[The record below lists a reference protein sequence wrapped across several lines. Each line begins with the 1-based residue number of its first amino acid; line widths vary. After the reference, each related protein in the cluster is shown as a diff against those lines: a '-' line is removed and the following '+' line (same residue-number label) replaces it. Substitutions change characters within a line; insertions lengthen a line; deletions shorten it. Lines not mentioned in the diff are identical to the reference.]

1 MITVNRKLF
10 VGIIA
15 GVFAITSIAD
25 ANAHAGIDTRNGT
38 PTKGVSSTVMLRIG
52 HGCTAPDGVTKVAT
66 HSVSVVIPVELLA
79 SAASA
84 AQQIPGLNAV
94 VVTNKDS
101 SGAITSSTI
110 TWTAINDSFDINP
123 VGFAEF
129 GIRGSWATVGKF
141 WLDTTQ
147 VCRVATNV
155 VVPATIKTMTDPKTK
170 AKIRVWVPE
179 SVKTTYQE
187 LKLSWTV
194 HDSAYA
200 STLNDAKTI
209 ETGPAPTIT
218 IS

>member
-94 VVTNKDS
+94 VVTNKDA

-129 GIRGSWATVGKF
+129 GIRGSWATAGKF
-141 WLDTTQ
+141 WLDTIQ
-147 VCRVATNV
+147 VCRIATNV

-170 AKIRVWVPE
+170 VKIRVWVPE

>member
-1 MITVNRKLF
+1 MFLKKRIISIVA
-10 VGIIA
+10 IA
-15 GVFAITSIAD
+15 GIYAVTSVTN
-25 ANAHAGIDTRNGT
+25 ANAHAGVDTRNGI
-38 PTKGVSSTVMLRIG
+38 PTKGISSTVMLRIG
-52 HGCTAPDGVTKVAT
+52 HGCTAPDGVTKVGT
-66 HSVSVVIPVELLA
+66 HSISVVIPVELLA

-84 AQQIPGLNAV
+84 AQQIPGWKAV
-94 VVTNKDS
+94 VTTSKDTA
-101 SGAITSSTI
+101 GVITSSTI
-110 TWTAINDSFDINP
+110 TWTAISDSFAVDP

-129 GIRGSWATVGKF
+129 GIRGNWATSGKH

-147 VCRVATNV
+147 ICKVAKTTPV
-155 VVPATIKTMTDPKTK
+155 AASIKTMTDPKTK
-170 AKIRVWVPE
+170 AKIKVWVPA

-200 STLNDAKTI
+200 STFNEAKTI

>member
-1 MITVNRKLF
+1 
-10 VGIIA
+10 
-15 GVFAITSIAD
+15 
-25 ANAHAGIDTRNGT
+25 
-38 PTKGVSSTVMLRIG
+38 MLRIG
-52 HGCTAPDGVTKVAT
+52 HGCTAPDGVTKVGT

-84 AQQIPGLNAV
+84 AQQIPGWNATV
-94 VVTNKDS
+94 ITNKNIDGS
-101 SGAITSSTI
+101 ISSSTI
-110 TWTAINDSFDINP
+110 TWTAINDSFDVNP

-129 GIRGSWATVGKF
+129 GIRGSWATVGKH

-147 VCRVATNV
+147 ICRLASNV
-155 VVPATIKTMTDPKTK
+155 SVPASIKTMIDPKTK
-170 AKIRVWVPE
+170 QRIKVWIPA
-179 SVKTTYQE
+179 SVKTSYQE

-200 STLNDAKTI
+200 STFNEAKTI

>member
-1 MITVNRKLF
+1 MILGKRKNS
-10 VGIIA
+10 IAAIA
-15 GVFAITSIAD
+15 GIFAVISIPS
-25 ANAHAGIDTRNGT
+25 ANAHAGVDTRNGT
-38 PTKGVSSTVMLRIG
+38 PTKGTSSTVMLRIG
-52 HGCTAPDGVTKVAT
+52 HGCTAPDGVTKVGT
-66 HSVSVVIPVELLA
+66 HSVSVVIPKELLA

-84 AQQIPGLNAV
+84 AQQIPGWNAAV
-94 VVTNKDS
+94 ITNKNSDGTIS
-101 SGAITSSTI
+101 SSTV
-110 TWTAINDSFDINP
+110 TWTAINDSFDVNP

-129 GIRGSWATVGKF
+129 GIRGNWATVGKH

-147 VCRVATNV
+147 VCRLASNKSVA
-155 VVPATIKTMTDPKTK
+155 ASIKTMTDPKTK
-170 AKIRVWVPE
+170 VKIKVWVPA

-200 STLNDAKTI
+200 STFNEAKTI